1 MTPPRPDS
9 PPRHRLAIAPRS
21 LRFKLVVLGLVVSL
35 LPLAL
40 LGVAWLYERVVI
52 ADELAR
58 LRAAAE
64 EVRVAPFD
72 HLTPLGAR
80 LRVEIAR
87 FDAAGNVVAR
97 SRTMLA
103 ALDRSALGRVGETIV
118 GEAPPETLAAADA
131 ELGPWPER
139 PEVQSALAGTSASSA
154 RLSRSAET
162 LMIALAEPAPGGGAV
177 YLLAGSHRGVRR
189 LVAARRPLVQ
199 LAIYEVVLVLPLLLL
214 YGLRVVRPLSRL
226 ADAARRY
233 PAAPLAD
240 PALLRRGDEIA
251 TLAHTLSAMAS
262 DLEERRRQAADLGAD
277 IAHEFK
283 NPLAS
288 IAASAELLASTKT
301 LTADRVELISATIT
315 ASVER
320 LRRSIDELLALLR
333 LEQAV
338 PDEAREPTPFAEFLT
353 EVLADYRRDPRC
365 AGWTFTLVISDQDA
379 AALGATPPLLNR
391 RRFAELLRNLIDNAL
406 VQPAARREII
416 VGARRVGGQL
426 VTSVRDFGPGI
437 APENRERVFQRFFSA
452 RPEGAPLGSGLG
464 LSVARA
470 IAHAH
475 GGRVELGP
483 SRSDGEP
490 GAELLVI
497 VPASAG

>member
-1 MTPPRPDS
+1 
-9 PPRHRLAIAPRS
+9 
-21 LRFKLVVLGLVVSL
+21 
-35 LPLAL
+35 
-40 LGVAWLYERVVI
+40 
-52 ADELAR
+52 
-58 LRAAAE
+58 
-64 EVRVAPFD
+64 
-72 HLTPLGAR
+72 
-80 LRVEIAR
+80 
-87 FDAAGNVVAR
+87 
-97 SRTMLA
+97 
-103 ALDRSALGRVGETIV
+103 
-118 GEAPPETLAAADA
+118 
-131 ELGPWPER
+131 
-139 PEVQSALAGTSASSA
+139 
-154 RLSRSAET
+154 
-162 LMIALAEPAPGGGAV
+162 
-177 YLLAGSHRGVRR
+177 
-189 LVAARRPLVQ
+189 VAARRPLVQ
-199 LAIYEVVLVLPLLLL
+199 LAVYEVVLVLPLLLL

-262 DLEERRRQAADLGAD
+262 DLEARRQQAADLGAD

-301 LTADRVELISATIT
+301 LTAERVELISATIT

-338 PDEAREPTPFAEFLT
+338 PDEAREPTPYAAFLA
-353 EVLADYRRDPRC
+353 EVLADYRRDPRF
-365 AGWTFTLVISDQDA
+365 AGWTFTLAISDEGA
-379 AALGATPPLLNR
+379 AARVEVQLNR

-416 VGARRVGGQL
+416 VSARRVGGEL

-452 RPEGAPLGSGLG
+452 RPAGAPQGSGLG

-483 SRSDGEP
+483 PGSDGGA

-497 VPASAG
+497 VPAPVG

>member
-1 MTPPRPDS
+1 MPP
-9 PPRHRLAIAPRS
+9 PPPASSLGRRLAAGPRS
-21 LRFKLVVLGLVVSL
+21 LRVKLLVLGVAVSL
-35 LPLAL
+35 LPLGL
-40 LGVAWLYERVVI
+40 LGVAWSYERVVI
-52 ADELAR
+52 ADELER
-58 LRAAAE
+58 LRAAAVE
-64 EVRVAPFD
+64 AQVASAD
-72 HLTPLGAR
+72 QLAALGTR

-87 FDAAGNVVAR
+87 FDAAGRVVVR
-97 SRTMLA
+97 SQTMAA
-103 ALDRSALGRVGETIV
+103 ALDRSALGRVGEMIV
-118 GEAPPETLAAADA
+118 GGEPPETLAAADA
-131 ELGPWPER
+131 ELGPWPDR
-139 PEVQSALAGTSASSA
+139 PEVKAALAGVRASSA

-162 LMIALAEPAPGGGAV
+162 LVIAVAEPATSGGAL

-189 LVAARRPLVQ
+189 LVVARRQLVQ
-199 LAIYEVVLVLPLLLL
+199 LAVYEIVLVLPLLLF
-214 YGLRVVRPLSRL
+214 YGLRVVRPISRL

-262 DLEERRRQAADLGAD
+262 DLEGRRRQAAELGAD

-288 IAASAELLASTKT
+288 IAASAELLASTKA
-301 LTADRVELISATIT
+301 LTADRVALISGTVT
-315 ASVER
+315 TSVER
-320 LRRSIDELLALLR
+320 MRRSIDELLALLR

-338 PDEAREPTPFAEFLT
+338 PDEAREPTPYAAFLE
-353 EVLADYRRDPRC
+353 EVLADYRRDPRW
-365 AGWTFTLVISDQDA
+365 AGWTFTLAVSA
-379 AALGATPPLLNR
+379 AEAPALEEAPPRLNR

-406 VQPAARREII
+406 VQPAARREIV
-416 VGARRVGGQL
+416 VGARRVGAEI

-437 APENRERVFQRFFSA
+437 ATENRERVFQRFFSA
-452 RPEGAPLGSGLG
+452 RPASAPPGSGLG
-464 LSVARA
+464 LSVAQA

-483 SRSDGEP
+483 IRSHGEP

-497 VPASAG
+497 VPV